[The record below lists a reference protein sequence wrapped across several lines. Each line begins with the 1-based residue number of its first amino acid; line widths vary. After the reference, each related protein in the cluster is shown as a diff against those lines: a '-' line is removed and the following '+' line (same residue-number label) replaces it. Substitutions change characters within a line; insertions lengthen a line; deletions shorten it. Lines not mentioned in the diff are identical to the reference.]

1 MCVDSI
7 LSRLFSSFGLDSC
20 QCLFPNFFSYLL
32 RALGD
37 LLLIS
42 KKLLA
47 KCFFFKSFFHL
58 VLAFKLNYLTY
69 EKSISKPFSIIRFLE
84 VMMASKLTSVLA
96 STSSGPPK

>member
-42 KKLLA
+42 KKLSA
-47 KCFFFKSFFHL
+47 KCFFL
-58 VLAFKLNYLTY
+58 Q
-69 EKSISKPFSIIRFLE
+69 IIFSLGTRIQTELFD
-84 VMMASKLTSVLA
+84 V
-96 STSSGPPK
+96 